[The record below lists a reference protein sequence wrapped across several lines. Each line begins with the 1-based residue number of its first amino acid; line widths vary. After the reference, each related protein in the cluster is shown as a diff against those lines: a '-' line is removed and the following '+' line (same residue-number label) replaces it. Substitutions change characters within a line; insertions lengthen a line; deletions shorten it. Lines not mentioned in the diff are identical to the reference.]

1 MEILDF
7 INKFIKILTSDSIL
21 HLNWMAYLVLAL
33 VFLVP
38 FYISKWFEH
47 IFFRIIFVLIGLT
60 YLEQWG
66 QQTITRDFNFL
77 IGMGFIVPHI
87 KYFFVYVKNIVFS
100 ILMFFVN
107 LFIQLK
113 NATVNTYF
121 FFITIYYKIL
131 RLINWFINVF
141 FVIKVLIENI
151 NERFKN
157 KSEQKEYKQNYQEYS
172 NKSEYK
178 EEKQSYQDYSKSE
191 QKQNSNNEKAYED
204 FKKSHGYNESKKEE
218 STKQKVDE
226 RYKQFYSSSPY
237 EVLGVKPSDDFLI
250 IKKSYRALVR
260 IYHPDLNPQNI
271 ELFTEI
277 TQNLNNAYEKL
288 QKEYKK

>member
-1 MEILDF
+1 MEILEF
-7 INKFIKILTSDSIL
+7 INKFIKILASDNIL
-21 HLNWMAYLVLAL
+21 HLSWIAYLILSL
-33 VFLVP
+33 TFLVP

-47 IFFRIIFVLIGLT
+47 IFFRIILILIGLSF
-60 YLEQWG
+60 LEQWNH
-66 QQTITRDFNFL
+66 QTITRDFNFL
-77 IGMGFIVPHI
+77 IGIALIVPHI
-87 KYFFVYVKNIVFS
+87 KYFFIYARNIIFA
-100 ILMFFVN
+100 ILMFIYD

-113 NATVNTYF
+113 NATINTYF

-131 RLINWFINVF
+131 RLINWFINIF
-141 FVIKVLIENI
+141 FVIKVFMDEI

-157 KSEQKEYKQNYQEYS
+157 KSSQKEQEQNYQEYS
-172 NKSEYK
+172 SKSEYK
-178 EEKQSYQDYSKSE
+178 E
-191 QKQNSNNEKAYED
+191 QKQNSNNERAYED

-237 EVLGVKPSDDFLI
+237 EVLGVKPSDDFSI

-288 QKEYKK
+288 QKTYGK

>member
-7 INKFIKILTSDSIL
+7 INKFIKILASDNIL
-21 HLNWMAYLVLAL
+21 HLSWVAYLILSL
-33 VFLVP
+33 TFLVP

-47 IFFRIIFVLIGLT
+47 IFFRIILILIGLSF
-60 YLEQWG
+60 LEQWNH
-66 QQTITRDFNFL
+66 QTITRDFNFL
-77 IGMGFIVPHI
+77 IGIALIVPHI
-87 KYFFVYVKNIVFS
+87 KYFFDYVKNIVFA
-100 ILMFFVN
+100 ILMFIYD

-131 RLINWFINVF
+131 RLINRVINIF
-141 FVIKVLIENI
+141 FVIKVFIDEI

-157 KSEQKEYKQNYQEYS
+157 KSSQKEQKS
-172 NKSEYK
+172 
-178 EEKQSYQDYSKSE
+178 
-191 QKQNSNNEKAYED
+191 NSNNERAYED
-204 FKKSHGYNESKKEE
+204 FKKSNGYNESKKEE

-237 EVLGVKPSDDFLI
+237 EVLGVKPSDDFSI

-260 IYHPDLNPQNI
+260 IYHPDLNPHDI

-288 QKEYKK
+288 QKTYGK

>member
-1 MEILDF
+1 MEILEF

-47 IFFRIIFVLIGLT
+47 IFFRIILVIIGLT

-77 IGMGFIVPHI
+77 IGIALIVPHI

-100 ILMFFVN
+100 ILMFTYD

-157 KSEQKEYKQNYQEYS
+157 KSSQKEQEQSYQEYS

-178 EEKQSYQDYSKSE
+178 EKKQSYQDYSKSE

-204 FKKSHGYNESKKEE
+204 FKKSNGYSESKKEE

-226 RYKQFYSSSPY
+226 KYKQFYSSSPY

-250 IKKSYRALVR
+250 IKKSYRTLVR

-288 QKEYKK
+288 QKTYGK

>member
-47 IFFRIIFVLIGLT
+47 IFFRIILVIIGLT

-66 QQTITRDFNFL
+66 QVTITRDFNFL
-77 IGMGFIVPHI
+77 IGVGLIVPHI

-131 RLINWFINVF
+131 RLINWFINIF
-141 FVIKVLIENI
+141 FVIKVFIKNI

-157 KSEQKEYKQNYQEYS
+157 KSSQKEYKQNYQEYS
-172 NKSEYK
+172 N
-178 EEKQSYQDYSKSE
+178 KSE

-204 FKKSHGYNESKKEE
+204 FKKSNGYNESKKEE

-226 RYKQFYSSSPY
+226 KYKQFYSSSPY
-237 EVLGVKPSDDFLI
+237 EVLGVRPSDDFLI
-250 IKKSYRALVR
+250 IKKSYRTLVR

>member
-7 INKFIKILTSDSIL
+7 INKFIKILASDNIL

-47 IFFRIIFVLIGLT
+47 IFFRIIVVLIGLI

-77 IGMGFIVPHI
+77 IGIALIAPHI

-100 ILMFFVN
+100 ILMFIYD

-141 FVIKVLIENI
+141 FVIKVIIENI
-151 NERFKN
+151 NERFKS
-157 KSEQKEYKQNYQEYS
+157 KSEQKEQEQNY
-172 NKSEYK
+172 
-178 EEKQSYQDYSKSE
+178 
-191 QKQNSNNEKAYED
+191 
-204 FKKSHGYNESKKEE
+204 
-218 STKQKVDE
+218 
-226 RYKQFYSSSPY
+226 
-237 EVLGVKPSDDFLI
+237 
-250 IKKSYRALVR
+250 
-260 IYHPDLNPQNI
+260 
-271 ELFTEI
+271 
-277 TQNLNNAYEKL
+277 
-288 QKEYKK
+288 

>member
-7 INKFIKILTSDSIL
+7 INKFIKILASDNIL
-21 HLNWMAYLVLAL
+21 HLSWIAYLILSL
-33 VFLVP
+33 TFLVP

-47 IFFRIIFVLIGLT
+47 IFFRIFLVIFGLAF
-60 YLEQWG
+60 LSDWG
-66 QQTITRDFNFL
+66 QVTITRDFNFL
-77 IGMGFIVPHI
+77 IGMGLIAPHI
-87 KYFFVYVKNIVFS
+87 KYFFIYVRNIIFG
-100 ILMFFVN
+100 ILMFIYD

-113 NATVNTYF
+113 NATINTYF

-131 RLINWFINVF
+131 RLINWFINIF
-141 FVIKVLIENI
+141 FVIKVFIENI
-151 NERFKN
+151 NERFKS

-178 EEKQSYQDYSKSE
+178 EQKS
-191 QKQNSNNEKAYED
+191 NSNNEKAYED

-237 EVLGVKPSDDFLI
+237 EVLGVKPSDDFSI

-288 QKEYKK
+288 QKTYGK

>member
-7 INKFIKILTSDSIL
+7 INKFIKILASDNIL
-21 HLNWMAYLVLAL
+21 HLSWIAYLILSLTFLA
-33 VFLVP
+33 P

-47 IFFRIIFVLIGLT
+47 IFFRIILILIGLSF
-60 YLEQWG
+60 LEQWNH
-66 QQTITRDFNFL
+66 QTITRDFNFL
-77 IGMGFIVPHI
+77 IGIALIVPHI
-87 KYFFVYVKNIVFS
+87 KYFFVFAKNIVLA
-100 ILMFFVN
+100 ILMF
-107 LFIQLK
+107 LIDWFIQLK
-113 NATVNTYF
+113 NATINTYF

-131 RLINWFINVF
+131 RLINWFINIF
-141 FVIKVLIENI
+141 FVIKVFIDEI

-157 KSEQKEYKQNYQEYS
+157 KSSQEEQKQNYQEHS

-178 EEKQSYQDYSKSE
+178 EEKQSYSKSE
-191 QKQNSNNEKAYED
+191 QKNNSNNERAYED

-237 EVLGVKPSDDFLI
+237 EVLGVKPSDDFSI

-260 IYHPDLNPQNI
+260 IYHPDLNPHDI

-288 QKEYKK
+288 QKTYGK

>member
-1 MEILDF
+1 MEILEF
-7 INKFIKILTSDSIL
+7 INKFIKILASDNIL
-21 HLNWMAYLVLAL
+21 HLSWIAYLILSL
-33 VFLVP
+33 TFLVP

-47 IFFRIIFVLIGLT
+47 IFFRIILILIGLSF
-60 YLEQWG
+60 LEQWNH
-66 QQTITRDFNFL
+66 QTITRDFNFL
-77 IGMGFIVPHI
+77 IGIALIVPHI
-87 KYFFVYVKNIVFS
+87 KYFFDYVKNIVLA
-100 ILMFFVN
+100 ILMFFID

-113 NATVNTYF
+113 NATINTYF

-131 RLINWFINVF
+131 RLINWFINIF
-141 FVIKVLIENI
+141 FVIKVFMDEI

-157 KSEQKEYKQNYQEYS
+157 KSSQKEQNYQEYS
-172 NKSEYK
+172 SKSEYK

-191 QKQNSNNEKAYED
+191 QKSNSNNEKAYED

-237 EVLGVKPSDDFLI
+237 EVLGVKPSDDFSI

-288 QKEYKK
+288 QKEYKR